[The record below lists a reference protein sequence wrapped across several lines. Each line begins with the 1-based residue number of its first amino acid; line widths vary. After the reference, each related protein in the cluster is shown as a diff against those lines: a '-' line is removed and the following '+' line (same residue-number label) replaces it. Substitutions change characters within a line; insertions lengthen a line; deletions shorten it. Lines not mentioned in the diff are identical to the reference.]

1 MHQDAQPPVDV
12 ETGRVR
18 GIYDAMAPRYDR
30 MIAVA
35 ERLLFRD
42 GRQWACAQATERVLE
57 VRRRHR
63 PQPGLLPRPTSTSPV
78 SSSAPACWPK
88 AQAPAPGRCAGRSTC
103 DSVTPST

>member
-42 GRQWACAQATERVLE
+42 GRQWPCAQATGRVLE
-57 VRRRHR
+57 VAVGTGRNLACY
-63 PQPGLLPRPTSTSPV
+63 PADVDLTGVELSP
-78 SSSAPACWPK
+78 SMLAQ
-88 AQAPAPGRCAGRSTC
+88 AQAPAPRRCTGRSTC